1 MKTILPLSILV
12 ILLLGAC
19 GGGTSDQNTIQ
30 VQTSNVGDK
39 MVQQALDSL
48 KARHAAIDINRVTKG
63 VNQVALLWRHTDGN
77 EQEFVQFC
85 IANYVND
92 KQEREELFITLSN
105 AFESIFGSFNK
116 ISVDLKLPMH
126 LDGIKMQPVDQ
137 LLGAYDVSAHLTDD
151 MFANKVA
158 FITAL
163 NFPSYSLTEK
173 TELAAQWSR
182 LDWAYARLGDMFTS
196 RVPAELQQRASEA
209 TTNADVYIS
218 EYNIMMGHLLNNDG
232 KKLFP
237 EDMKLISHWNL
248 RDELKSSYANKEV
261 GLEKQQLIY
270 EVMKR
275 IVTQEIPQVVINN
288 NAVDWNPIS
297 NKVYQ
302 SGSEI
307 AATPEP
313 NIRYQHLLNNFIAR
327 KAQDPYNAQ
336 YPTFI
341 QRAFDRGMEF
351 SKDDVERIFVE
362 FVSSPQVK
370 EVAALIEKNL
380 GRKLQPFD
388 IWYDGFKPRS
398 NISEEELNAKTRKLY
413 PNKEALQAGLPQILL
428 KLGFSQPEAVR
439 ITSKIQVDASRG
451 AGHAWGAAMKGDKA
465 RLRSRIGADG
475 LDYKG
480 YNIAVHEFG
489 HNVEQTISLYD
500 VDYYMLN
507 GVPNTAFTEAL
518 AFVFQKRD
526 LDLLGMSNADPKRD
540 YLQTLDNFW
549 GCYEIMGVSLVDMK
563 VWEWMY
569 ANPNATAEQL
579 KENVIRIAQEVW
591 NTYYAPVL
599 GEENS
604 PILGIYSHMIDY
616 PLYLANYPMGH
627 LIEFQLEGYLKG
639 KPFAEEVTRIYRLGT
654 LIPQEWMKQAV
665 GSELSSKPMLDAAA
679 EAVKQL

>member
-1 MKTILPLSILV
+1 MKTILPLSI
-12 ILLLGAC
+12 IAMLLLVAC
-19 GGGTSDQNTIQ
+19 DNGSSSNQST
-30 VQTSNVGDK
+30 VKTSNVSEK
-39 MVQQALDSL
+39 MIQQTLDSL
-48 KARHAAIDINRVTKG
+48 KSRYSDIDINKATKG
-63 VNQVALLWRHTDGN
+63 VNQTALLWQSTDGS
-77 EQEFVQFC
+77 EQEFVQLC
-85 IANYVND
+85 INSYVND
-92 KQEREELFITLSN
+92 KQEREELFTTLSN

-126 LDGIKMQPVDQ
+126 LDGVKMLPIDQ

-163 NFPSYSLTEK
+163 NFPAYSLKEK
-173 TELAAQWSR
+173 TDMASQWSR
-182 LDWAYARLGDMFTS
+182 LDWAYARMGDLFTA
-196 RVPAELQQRASEA
+196 RVPAELQQKAAEA

-218 EYNIMMGHLLNNDG
+218 EYNIMMGHLLNADG

-248 RDELKSSYANKEV
+248 RDELKSNYADKEV
-261 GLEKQQLIY
+261 GLEKQQMIY

-275 IVTQEIPQVVINN
+275 IVTQEIPQMVVNN
-288 NAVDWNPIS
+288 PAVDWNPIS
-297 NKVYQ
+297 NKVYKD
-302 SGSEI
+302 GNEVET
-307 AATPEP
+307 TPEP
-313 NIRYQHLLNNFIAR
+313 NVRYQHLLNNFIAQ

-336 YPTFI
+336 YPTYI
-341 QRAFDRGMEF
+341 QRAFDKGMEF
-351 SKDDVERIFVE
+351 SKEDIERIFVE

-398 NISEEELNAKTRKLY
+398 NISEEELNAKTRALY
-413 PNKEALQAGLPQILL
+413 PNREALQAGLPVILH
-428 KLGFSQPEAVR
+428 KLGFTDAEANR
-439 ITSKIQVDASRG
+439 ICSKIQVDASRG

-465 RLRSRIGADG
+465 RLRSRIGVDG

-480 YNIAVHEFG
+480 YNIGVHEFG

-549 GCYEIMGVSLVDMK
+549 GCYEIMGVSLVNMK

-569 ANPNATAEQL
+569 ANPNTTAAQL

-604 PILGIYSHMIDY
+604 PILAIYSHMIDY

-639 KPFAEEVTRIYRLGT
+639 KSFANEITRIYRLGT
-654 LIPQEWMKQAV
+654 LIPQEWMRQAV
-665 GSELSSKPMLDAAA
+665 GNEVSSKPMIEATA
-679 EAVKQL
+679 EAIKHF